1 MDGEGQRPTTRAR
14 TRRAVVNGLLVVVT
28 VWPLVHIALVF
39 AYDLSPWKLAGWGM
53 YSAPRMDAYGME
65 IYGGMAGAAQLDQL
79 TAPSASLRLEANA
92 FLESFRWLRRLA
104 SPAALVKAVWNDQPL
119 WERVRIVV
127 HETEVDRT
135 TGRIVPKETVIE
147 RAKD

>member
-1 MDGEGQRPTTRAR
+1 VSA
-14 TRRAVVNGLLVVVT
+14 LLVLLT
-28 VWPLVHIALVF
+28 VWPLVHIVLVY

-53 YSAPRMDAYGME
+53 YSAPRMDSYGME
-65 IYGGMAGAAQLDQL
+65 IYGGPAGTAVLEQI
-79 TAPSASLRLEANA
+79 TAPSEELRVEANA

-104 SPAALVKAVWNDQPL
+104 SPEALARAVWNDQPG

-135 TGRIVPKETVIE
+135 TGMIVPKETVLE
-147 RAKD
+147 RARE